1 MNARTVMV
9 ASPEGSTGKSA
20 VALALVDAAV
30 GLVERVGV
38 FRPVARA
45 EDRDADP
52 ILQAL
57 LTRAGCSVSPAD
69 AVGVTYEKVHADE
82 EAALAQVLTAYH
94 RLADECDLVVVLG
107 SDFTD
112 VTGPTEFSFNAR
124 VAANLAA
131 PMVLVVHGQDR
142 TPEQVRTVV
151 EVCVHEAE
159 AQHADVLGVVVN
171 RVTGGESEADA
182 VAAGAAGITRS
193 SGGEVPLLGAVPDLP
208 LLSAPTVRDVMA
220 AVEGTLLWGDEA
232 ALDREVEDVL
242 VGGMNPEHILER
254 LADGQLCIAA
264 SDRVEILLTL
274 IAAHTSEGFP
284 TLSAVVL
291 NGGFE
296 VSEQVRA
303 LVQGLNL
310 RLPVIETAGNT
321 YETARAAAG
330 ARGLLGQGSG
340 RKTAAALAL
349 VGGRLDA
356 RGVLEQLDVR
366 PTSAV
371 TPLIFQHQ
379 LVERAAAS
387 RRHLV
392 LPEGGDD
399 RILRAAGRVLTRDLV
414 DLTVLGDVDAMT
426 ARARELGVDLSR
438 ATLRD
443 PASDPDAERL
453 AELYT
458 ELRKHKGMT
467 LATAR
472 TVVTD
477 PNTFGTLL
485 VRDGQCDGMVSGAAH
500 TTADTI
506 RPAFQ
511 VIGTA
516 PGSTE
521 VSSCFLMCLAD
532 RVLVFADCAVIPEP
546 TSDELAGIAVAS
558 AATARAFG
566 IEPRVAMLSYST
578 GESGSGKEVEKVRA
592 ATERVREL
600 APDLPV
606 AGPIQYDAA
615 VEPSV
620 AASKMPDSDVAG
632 RATVLVFPDLNTGNN
647 TYKAV
652 QRMAGALAV
661 GPLLQGLASPVN
673 DLSRGALEDD
683 IVNTI
688 LMTAVQAAT
697 TQTTPST
704 AGSPS

>member
-1 MNARTVMV
+1 MSARTVMV
-9 ASPEGSTGKSA
+9 ASPEGNTGKSA
-20 VALALVDAAV
+20 IALALVDAAV
-30 GLVERVGV
+30 GTVERVGV

-45 EDRDADP
+45 EDREDDP
-52 ILQAL
+52 ILRAL
-57 LTRAGCSVSPAD
+57 LTHAGSTLTSAD
-69 AVGVTYEKVHADE
+69 AIGVTYEEVHADE
-82 EAALAQVLTAYH
+82 EQALADVVAAYY
-94 RLADECDLVVVLG
+94 RVAEECDVVVVLG

-112 VTGPTEFSFNAR
+112 VNGPTEFSFNAR
-124 VAANLAA
+124 VAANLAS
-131 PMVLVVHGQDR
+131 PMVLVVHGDER
-142 TPEQVRTVV
+142 TPEQVRSAA
-151 EVCVHEAE
+151 EACVHEAE
-159 AQHADVLGVVVN
+159 AQHADVLGVVCN
-171 RVTGGESEADA
+171 RVTSQDPQDVAAALGELGGGEAP
-182 VAAGAAGITRS
+182 
-193 SGGEVPLLGAVPDLP
+193 VPVLGAVPDLP
-208 LLSAPTVRDVMA
+208 LLSAPTVRDVVK
-220 AVEGTLLWGDEA
+220 AVDGSLLWGDEA
-232 ALDREVEDVL
+232 ALDREVEDIL
-242 VGGMNPEHILER
+242 VGGMNPEHILDR
-254 LADGQLCIAA
+254 LSDGQLCIAA

-296 VSEQVRA
+296 VSERVRE

-310 RLPVIETAGNT
+310 RLPVIETSGNT
-321 YETARAAAG
+321 YETARAASTV
-330 ARGLLGQGSG
+330 RGLLGQGSG
-340 RKTAAALAL
+340 RKTAAALTHVSAH
-349 VGGRLDA
+349 LDA
-356 RGVLEQLDVR
+356 RAVLEQLDVR
-366 PTSAV
+366 PTTAV

-379 LVERAAAS
+379 LVEQAAAS
-387 RRHLV
+387 RRHIV
-392 LPEGGDD
+392 LPEGSDD
-399 RILRAAGRVLTRDLV
+399 RILRAAGRVLTRGLV
-414 DLTVLGDVDAMT
+414 DLTILGEVEAMT
-426 ARARELGVDLSR
+426 RRAQELGVDLSA

-443 PASDPDAERL
+443 PADDPDSERL

-458 ELRKHKGMT
+458 ELRAHKGMT
-467 LATAR
+467 LSTAR
-472 TVVTD
+472 NVIAD

-485 VRDGQCDGMVSGAAH
+485 VRSGQCDGMVSGAAH
-500 TTADTI
+500 TTAETI

-516 PGSTE
+516 PGADV

-546 TSDELAGIAVAS
+546 TSEELAGIAVAS
-558 AATARAFG
+558 AATARSFG

-592 ATERVREL
+592 ATELVTRQ

-615 VEPSV
+615 VEPTV
-620 AASKMPDSDVAG
+620 AASKLPDSDVAG

-661 GPLLQGLASPVN
+661 GPLLQGLDRPVN

-688 LMTAVQAAT
+688 LMTAVQAGT
-697 TQTTPST
+697 TDP
-704 AGSPS
+704 GSNQ